1 MLGVLTATQL
11 RHAAFPIGDTPKAQI
26 REEAARHG
34 LPVADKPDSHDICFI
49 PSGDT
54 QAFLGARIGVRR
66 GTVVDAAGA
75 VLAEH
80 DGVHGFT
87 IGQRKGLGIAGPG
100 PDGLPRYVTGIDA
113 DSQTVRVG
121 GAADLDAWSLTGG
134 RPVFTSGVAP
144 EGPIECE
151 VQVRAHGGIAAAVAE
166 LVGEELR
173 VTLRSPLRGVAPGQ
187 TLVLYRPDPA
197 GDEVIGSATILNRPE
212 SA

>member
-1 MLGVLTATQL
+1 M
-11 RHAAFPIGDTPKAQI
+11 
-26 REEAARHG
+26 
-34 LPVADKPDSHDICFI
+34 ADKPDSHDICFI

-66 GTVVDAAGA
+66 GTVVDDASGA

-121 GAADLDAWSLTGG
+121 SVEDLQVHSLTGTQ
-134 RPVFTSGVAP
+134 PVFTAGVAP
-144 EGPIECE
+144 EGPVECE
-151 VQVRAHGGIAAAVAE
+151 VQVRAHGGVVPAVAE
-166 LVGEELR
+166 VVGDELR
-173 VTLRSPLRGVAPGQ
+173 VALRTPLRGVAPGQ

-197 GDEVIGSATILNRPE
+197 GDEVIGSATILNRPG
-212 SA
+212 SC